1 MKALVYHGKGDL
13 RLTDLKKPRCDNG
26 HAIIEVKNA
35 GICGTDL
42 TIYNGKHA
50 RAKPPVILGHEFSG
64 IVAEREGK
72 NRLELKEG
80 DRVTAE
86 PTFSCGECEL
96 CRSGYYHICYQK
108 GLYGIDADGAFARF
122 VRVPLKSLFRLPEGA
137 SFEEGAMV
145 EPLAVAVRA
154 VGISSLKVGESAV
167 ILGGGPIGLLT
178 AQVAR
183 AAGAA
188 NVVIVE
194 PIEFRMR
201 IAQKLKFT
209 VLDPERATPDNLL
222 KATKGR
228 EIDVVFDAAGSPPAA
243 LLGTQLVKRKGRIVF
258 VSIYENAVPYDLGA
272 VTYGEI
278 HMMGSCIYTFQDF
291 SKALSLLEKARIQ
304 LLPLISHRFR
314 LEDGPEA
321 FKALIKGENTQKVL
335 FTIS

>member
-13 RLTDLKKPRCDNG
+13 RITEVNKPRCDNG
-26 HAIIEVKNA
+26 YAIIEVKNA

-42 TIYNGKHA
+42 TIYNGKHP

-64 IVAEREGK
+64 IIVEREGK
-72 NRLELKEG
+72 DRPDLKEG
-80 DRVTAE
+80 DQVTAE
-86 PTFSCGECEL
+86 PTFSCGQCEL

-108 GLYGIDADGAFARF
+108 GLYGIDVDGAFARF
-122 VRVPLKSLFRLPEGA
+122 IRVPLKTLFKLPEGA

-154 VGISSLKVGESAV
+154 VGISTLKVGESV
-167 ILGGGPIGLLT
+167 VVLGGGPIGLLT

-194 PIEFRMR
+194 PIDLRMR
-201 IAQKLKFT
+201 IAQKLGFA
-209 VLDPERATPDNLL
+209 VLDPERATPENVLE
-222 KATKGR
+222 ATKGR
-228 EIDVVFDAAGSPPAA
+228 DIDVVFDAAGSPPAA
-243 LLGTQLVKRKGRIVF
+243 RLGTELVKRTGRIIL
-258 VSIYENAVPYDLGA
+258 VSIYKNPVPYDLGA

-278 HMMGSCIYTFQDF
+278 CIMGTCIYTFQDF
-291 SKALSLLEKARIQ
+291 SKALSILDEGKIQ

-314 LEDGPEA
+314 LENGIEA
-321 FKALIKGENTQKVL
+321 FEALMKGKNTQKVL
-335 FTIS
+335 LTIF